1 MSSLIISRPVI
12 PRIAWNCNEF
22 VSKLQSTR
30 RQVQGAYIKKG
41 HLNSATLPIL
51 GQNRSKNQ
59 QLEAPSELI
68 SPFNFHPLGSSIA
81 WAPKPQS
88 CCPDIGANSSET
100 DLPPPNS
107 GLFLPL
113 KRPIDRPRQA

>member
-1 MSSLIISRPVI
+1 MIIFTVG
-12 PRIAWNCNEF
+12 IAVDFW
-22 VSKLQSTR
+22 LST
-30 RQVQGAYIKKG
+30 AIMILTSAT

-59 QLEAPSELI
+59 QLEAPSELV
-68 SPFNFHPLGSSIA
+68 SPFNFRPLDSSIA
-81 WAPKPQS
+81 WAPKPQN
-88 CCPDIGANSSET
+88 CCPDIGASSSET

-113 KRPIDRPRQA
+113 KRPIDRPHQA